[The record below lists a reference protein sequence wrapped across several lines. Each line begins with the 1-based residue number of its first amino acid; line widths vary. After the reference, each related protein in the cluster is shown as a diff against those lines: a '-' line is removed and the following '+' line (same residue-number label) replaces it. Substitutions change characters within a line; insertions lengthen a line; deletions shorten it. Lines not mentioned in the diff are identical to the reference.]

1 MNATYNNPEEHNGF
15 KVWYREE
22 GNRSYWVARRYPNWA
37 FRSMAGYIIP
47 EEYSRKDKGSLIR
60 FINSKPALKTLNSR
74 KF

>member
-22 GNRSYWVARRYPNWA
+22 GNHSCWIARRYPNCKPA
-37 FRSMAGYIIP
+37 AGYYIIP

-60 FINSKPALKTLNSR
+60 FINSKHALKTQETR